1 MRHILG
7 VSNLFSKTK
16 NSYQEDKQTI
26 ISSPR
31 RVTKKQDMT
40 LIMIMMMIMV
50 MIRIVMIIMVMIRI
64 VMIRMVMMTIG
75 WSLRGA
81 VRRQNLR
88 LCRMRPIHF
97 EAARPTMN

>member
-1 MRHILG
+1 MRHILA

-26 ISSPR
+26 ISSPI

-40 LIMIMMMIMV
+40 LIMIMVMIMEMIRIVAIIMIMIMV
-50 MIRIVMIIMVMIRI
+50 MIRMA
-64 VMIRMVMMTIG
+64 MMTIG

>member
-1 MRHILG
+1 MRHILA

-26 ISSPR
+26 ISSPI

-50 MIRIVMIIMVMIRI
+50 MIRIVMMIM

>member
-1 MRHILG
+1 MRHILA
-7 VSNLFSKTK
+7 VSNLFSKTL

-31 RVTKKQDMT
+31 RVTKKQDM
-40 LIMIMMMIMV
+40 IMTMMMIMT
-50 MIRIVMIIMVMIRI
+50 MIRIVMLIMVMM
-64 VMIRMVMMTIG
+64 VMMIMVMMTIG